1 MALGAPA
8 VRGDS
13 ILIDQN
19 RRALIELGVSE
30 EIVAKYMAALAEL
43 YGRIIAGDESYGIAA
58 AALWQ
63 HLRYVRA
70 LRSWQNGQRNA
81 TSRFLPEHP
90 KQNQP

>member
-1 MALGAPA
+1 M
-8 VRGDS
+8 RGDS

-58 AALWQ
+58 AADSIASGWSTSPEMSQ
-63 HLRYVRA
+63 MA
-70 LRSWQNGQRNA
+70 DNIRSVAQSTQTPWFEIFY
-81 TSRFLPEHP
+81 T
-90 KQNQP
+90 